1 MGDGQLTPYQKWKQN
16 LGETRVWDMFNP
28 NIEKV
33 SDEIQ
38 KMRFDLCKSCEF
50 LKQSTNQCTKCGCF
64 MKLKTT
70 LPNAEC
76 PIHKW
81 GKEEVLV

>member
-1 MGDGQLTPYQKWKQN
+1 MNDKPLSPYQQWKQN

-33 SDEIQ
+33 SDEVQ
-38 KMRFDLCKSCEF
+38 KTRFDICKSCEF
-50 LKQSTNQCTKCGCF
+50 LTPITNQCTKCGCF
-64 MKLKTT
+64 MHLKTT
-70 LPNAEC
+70 LPKAEC

-81 GKEEVLV
+81 GKEEAAA